1 MQTLIT
7 IYGAQMVAVSVYY
20 AIKELYSECRIQ
32 CFLVKEQAGNPY
44 AIDGIPVLTLDRYRE
59 THIKVLIA
67 TPENHHPAI
76 IRDLEAKGIKDH
88 LCMDSQKEAALMER
102 YYEKKGYRILHA
114 YPAGSSRAG
123 LSIFMSKFYRDQPLK
138 GNYQTPDW
146 IYPIQAGAALTDI
159 RIARLC
165 DNHGDNISEK
175 NGNYSELSA
184 LYWVGKHA
192 DGDYI
197 GLFHYRRILDVQE
210 EDLYRIKEND
220 IDVILPFPTIHYPSI
235 NEHHKRYLKEQDWEA
250 MVEALAECAPPY
262 ARALPQIF
270 TGQYFYNYNMLVAK
284 KQIFQDFC
292 NWMYPILA
300 RTEELSEPKGWER
313 SDRYIGYLGEN
324 LTALYFL
331 YHQNDFHIAHTG
343 RRMLV

>member
-67 TPENHHPAI
+67 TPENHHPAL

-192 DGDYI
+192 DGDYL

-250 MVEALAECAPPY
+250 MVQALAECAPPY
-262 ARALPQIF
+262 AR
-270 TGQYFYNYNMLVAK
+270 
-284 KQIFQDFC
+284 
-292 NWMYPILA
+292 
-300 RTEELSEPKGWER
+300 
-313 SDRYIGYLGEN
+313 DRKS
-324 LTALYFL
+324 
-331 YHQNDFHIAHTG
+331 
-343 RRMLV
+343 VV

>member
-123 LSIFMSKFYRDQPLK
+123 LSIFMSKFYRDQP
-138 GNYQTPDW
+138 
-146 IYPIQAGAALTDI
+146 
-159 RIARLC
+159 
-165 DNHGDNISEK
+165 
-175 NGNYSELSA
+175 
-184 LYWVGKHA
+184 
-192 DGDYI
+192 
-197 GLFHYRRILDVQE
+197 
-210 EDLYRIKEND
+210 
-220 IDVILPFPTIHYPSI
+220 
-235 NEHHKRYLKEQDWEA
+235 
-250 MVEALAECAPPY
+250 
-262 ARALPQIF
+262 
-270 TGQYFYNYNMLVAK
+270 
-284 KQIFQDFC
+284 
-292 NWMYPILA
+292 
-300 RTEELSEPKGWER
+300 
-313 SDRYIGYLGEN
+313 DRKS
-324 LTALYFL
+324 
-331 YHQNDFHIAHTG
+331 
-343 RRMLV
+343 VV